1 MPLYEWHCSTCGCTA
16 EVIRSFDEYERGP
29 EPDELP
35 KGSECTDPG
44 GHAFERK
51 LSTKVKVTRAP
62 GWGPGSKGNWIWLFA
77 LGGTLCLTLQNLLD

>member
-35 KGSECTDPG
+35 KGSECGDTGRP
-44 GHAFERK
+44 HSFERK
-51 LSTKVKVTRAP
+51 IAGKVNVVKVP
-62 GWGPGSKGNWIWLFA
+62 GWGKKGEWIWLFA
-77 LGGTLCLTLQNLLD
+77 LGGTLCLTLQNLLA